1 MIPCTVP
8 SPRPRSTTIPNEA
21 DPWRLALRGGLLA
34 AALVLAVGCQA
45 PGNKMTMRPSGHGG
59 PVRVGDLSLN
69 LRPLSPDLV
78 SSEAAMPRRP
88 SDLEG
93 LVVGKPQP
101 YRIGPEDVLLATVW
115 DHPEITMPMGPNR
128 TDASSGVL
136 VDEGGYIFFPYVGKL
151 KVEGMTPSEVREVLT
166 ARLAVVL
173 RNPQVD
179 LKVIAYRSQKVYI
192 SGEVR
197 NPAVYTVT
205 DVPFTLAEAINRA
218 GGLLPTADDAHI
230 VLNRGERSWVLNLP
244 EILSSGSM
252 MGQILLK
259 DGDSLQVPNVADSP
273 VYLMGEVVRPG
284 NVNLT
289 HGRLTLARAIS
300 EAGGIQQI
308 SSDATSIYVIRPT
321 GSPKTADVFH
331 LDARNPAAMVLADKF
346 ALFPH
351 DIVYVDA
358 GSLVRFN
365 RVMSLLL
372 PTITAA
378 TEAAVVPMEIRY
390 FKKNS

>member
-1 MIPCTVP
+1 
-8 SPRPRSTTIPNEA
+8 
-21 DPWRLALRGGLLA
+21 LRGGLLA